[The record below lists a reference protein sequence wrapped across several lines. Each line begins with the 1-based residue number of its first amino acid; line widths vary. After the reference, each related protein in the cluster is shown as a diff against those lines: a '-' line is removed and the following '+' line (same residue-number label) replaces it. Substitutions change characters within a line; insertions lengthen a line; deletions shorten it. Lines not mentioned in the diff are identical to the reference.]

1 MSYNFLGLVNDVNR
15 RLNEVELTSSTFGS
29 AIGFYSSIK
38 DGVNSSIRHI
48 NQEAYEWP
56 FNHETQEETLNVGEV
71 RYFLP
76 YDLKTL
82 DMESFRIK
90 RDSDLNVST
99 QKLRKISYEEYL
111 SKYVD
116 AEYNSETSSYSVP
129 RYVFRTPGQEYGVYP
144 APDKEYEIVYEYY
157 RLPVDL
163 ISYDDVPSIPD
174 QFRYVINEG
183 SMYYAYMF
191 RGDLQSAELSF
202 NKFRQ
207 GIDNMRSIYINRY
220 DYVRSTVI
228 TNGSSGLDVY

>member
-15 RLNEVELTSSTFGS
+15 HLNEVELTSSTFSS

-38 DGVNSSIRHI
+38 DGVNSAIRHI

-157 RLPVDL
+157 RLPVDMV
-163 ISYDDVPSIPD
+163 SYDDVPSIPD

-228 TNGSSGLDVY
+228 TQGSSGLDVY